1 MKRTLTTHDIAN
13 ELKNDNNANW
23 SWAGALAIAE
33 YLEEWE
39 SGNGEEM
46 VFDKVAIRC
55 DFSEYSSLQE
65 WATDYFGG
73 EDKAK
78 EELCDEYMPDKDE
91 LSDNDDE
98 IPDDKIKEYI
108 NDNGALIEFD
118 GGIIVSSF

>member
-1 MKRTLTTHDIAN
+1 MKKTLTTHDIAN

-39 SGNGEEM
+39 SDTGEEM
-46 VFDKVAIRC
+46 EFDRVAIRC